1 MISPFGWVCRPTR
14 TGYIYFEKYMFIAAA
29 HGLRL
34 TLRASSPSATLD
46 SVACPRSLA
55 SMAGSLAFQR
65 QGHAASV
72 ASRPVRFAVSQ
83 EITARV
89 LSLFPNASALV

>member
-46 SVACPRSLA
+46 
-55 SMAGSLAFQR
+55 G
-65 QGHAASV
+65 
-72 ASRPVRFAVSQ
+72 
-83 EITARV
+83 
-89 LSLFPNASALV
+89 